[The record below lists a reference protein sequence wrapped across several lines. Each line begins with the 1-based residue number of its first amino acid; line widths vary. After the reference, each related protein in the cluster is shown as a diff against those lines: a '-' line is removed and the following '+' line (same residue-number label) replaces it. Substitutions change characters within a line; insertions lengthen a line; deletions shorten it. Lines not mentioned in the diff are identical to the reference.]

1 MNQPASRLLRR
12 LNAAVASAK
21 DQYSADCAHAER
33 ACYLARQGDFAHA
46 SRTIATLRKRYAS
59 QPDAAMS
66 VWLNLAE
73 GLVSYYSELGPLAH
87 DKVMR
92 AHALSAASGL
102 VHLNA
107 LTAAWL
113 AQMSFSRHD
122 VAHVALYASESLKLS
137 EPNHHAARARAS
149 LVIAQALHGA
159 GRTDLASPWY
169 TRSRVHATA
178 DGDDLSISALMH
190 NMVGMRLDNY
200 RQAVLTGRGDS
211 REAQSGLIGLESSEN
226 FDLLFGTSTLEPL
239 RPMLRARFLSLQQR
253 TAEALQVYDEHFPV
267 SVASEI
273 SRMASD
279 ILSDIAWCR
288 LKQGDAVRARSD
300 ALAAEQGLTLGT
312 QVDERAATHTRLAS
326 VYRELGEPSQ
336 ANRHAQLADAAWRE
350 FEALQRQFVALL
362 ADMTESGSPSV
373 PP

>member
-12 LNAAVASAK
+12 LNAAIAGAK
-21 DQYSADCAHAER
+21 SQYDADCAHAER
-33 ACYLARQGDFAHA
+33 ACYLARQGDFAQA
-46 SRTIATLRKRYAS
+46 SRTITTLRRRYAS

-73 GLVSYYSELGPLAH
+73 GLVSYYSELGPIAH

-102 VHLNA
+102 AQLTA

-113 AQMSFSRHD
+113 AQMNFSRHD
-122 VAHVALYASESLKLS
+122 VAQVARCASASLKLS
-137 EPNHHAARARAS
+137 EPTHHAARARAC
-149 LVIAQALHGA
+149 LVVAQALHGA
-159 GRTDLASPWY
+159 GRWYLAAPWY
-169 TRSRVHATA
+169 TRARVHATA
-178 DGDDLSISALMH
+178 EGDELSISALMH

-200 RQAVLTGRGDS
+200 RQAVLTGRGDP
-211 REAQSGLIGLESSEN
+211 REAQSGLVGLESSEN
-226 FDLLFGTSTLEPL
+226 FDILFGTSTLEPL

-253 TAEALQVYDEHFPV
+253 TAEALKVYDEHFPV

-273 SRMASD
+273 ARMASD
-279 ILSDIAWCR
+279 MLSDIAWCR
-288 LKQGDAVRARSD
+288 LKQGDTVRARSD
-300 ALAAEQGLTLGT
+300 AVAAEQSLTPRT

-326 VYRELGEPSQ
+326 VDRELGESSE
-336 ANRHAQLADAAWRE
+336 ANRHAQLADAAWSE

-362 ADMTESGSPSV
+362 ADMTESGSPAT
-373 PP
+373 PA

>member
-21 DQYSADCAHAER
+21 DQYCADCAHAER
-33 ACYLARQGDFAHA
+33 ACYLARQGDFAQA
-46 SRTIATLRKRYAS
+46 SRTITTLRRRYAS
-59 QPDAAMS
+59 RPDAAMS

-73 GLVSYYSELGPLAH
+73 GLVSYYSELGPIAH

-102 VHLNA
+102 VHLSA

-113 AQMSFSRHD
+113 AQMNFSRHD
-122 VAHVALYASESLKLS
+122 VAQVAFYASESLKLS
-137 EPNHHAARARAS
+137 ESNDHAARARAS
-149 LVIAQALHGA
+149 LVIAQALHVA
-159 GRTDLASPWY
+159 GRWDLASHWY
-169 TRSRVHATA
+169 TSARVHATA
-178 DGDDLSISALMH
+178 EGDELSISALMH
-190 NMVGMRLDNY
+190 NMVSMHLDNY
-200 RQAVLTGRGDS
+200 RQAVLTGRGDP
-211 REAQSGLIGLESSEN
+211 RAAQSGLVGLESSEN

-239 RPMLRARFLSLQQR
+239 RPMLRARFLSLKDR
-253 TAEALQVYDEHFPV
+253 TSEALRVYDEHFPV

-300 ALAAEQGLTLGT
+300 ALAAEHGLTPRT
-312 QVDERAATHTRLAS
+312 QADDRAATHTRLAN
-326 VYRELGEPSQ
+326 VYRELGETSE
-336 ANRHAQLADAAWRE
+336 ASRHAHMAESAWKE
-350 FEALQRQFVALL
+350 FETLQHRTVALL
-362 ADMTESGSPSV
+362 ADMTVSGLPLT
-373 PP
+373 PT

>member
-12 LNAAVASAK
+12 LNAAIAGAK
-21 DQYSADCAHAER
+21 SQYDADCAHAER
-33 ACYLARQGDFAHA
+33 ACYLARQGDFAQA
-46 SRTIATLRKRYAS
+46 SRTITTLRRRYAS

-73 GLVSYYSELGPLAH
+73 GLVSYYSELGPIAH

-102 VHLNA
+102 AQLTA

-113 AQMSFSRHD
+113 AQMNFSRHD
-122 VAHVALYASESLKLS
+122 VAQVARYASESLKLS
-137 EPNHHAARARAS
+137 ESNHHAARARAS
-149 LVIAQALHGA
+149 LVVAQALHVA
-159 GRTDLASPWY
+159 GRWDLASSWY
-169 TRSRVHATA
+169 TRARVHATA
-178 DGDDLSISALMH
+178 EGDELSISALMH
-190 NMVGMRLDNY
+190 NMVSMHLDNY
-200 RQAVLTGRGDS
+200 RQAVLTGRGDP
-211 REAQSGLIGLESSEN
+211 RVAQSGLVGLESSEN

-273 SRMASD
+273 ARMASD
-279 ILSDIAWCR
+279 VLSDVAWCR

-300 ALAAEQGLTLGT
+300 ALAAEKSLTPRT
-312 QVDERAATHTRLAS
+312 QVDDRAATHTRLAN
-326 VYRELGEPSQ
+326 VYRELGEVSE
-336 ANRHAQLADAAWRE
+336 ANRQARLAEVAWHA
-350 FEALQRQFVALL
+350 FETLQHRSVSLL
-362 ADMTESGSPSV
+362 ADMTESGSPAT
-373 PP
+373 PA